1 MFFDT
6 VFGLVP
12 RLNGIACPHVLGLPS
27 TAVGGDSM
35 AIVVVVVIALAA
47 FWYWEWYRAR
57 RAFRRMSED
66 ARRGQKR

>member
-1 MFFDT
+1 
-6 VFGLVP
+6 
-12 RLNGIACPHVLGLPS
+12 
-27 TAVGGDSM
+27 M